1 MKVKVLS
8 GLGVAAL
15 LALSFTLVS
24 INPSK
29 SIVEQPTPPP
39 TQEISSTEPIGGFVI
54 EDRF

>member
-1 MKVKVLS
+1 MKIKVLT

-24 INPSK
+24 INPSS
-29 SIVEQPTPPP
+29 SIVEQPLTPTP
-39 TQEISSTEPIGGFVI
+39 QETITTEPIGGFVI

>member
-1 MKVKVLS
+1 MKVKVLT

-24 INPSK
+24 ITPSETV
-29 SIVEQPTPPP
+29 VEQSVKSTPEA
-39 TQEISSTEPIGGFVI
+39 TSNNEPIGGFVF

>member
-1 MKVKVLS
+1 MKVKVLT

-24 INPSK
+24 ITPSETV
-29 SIVEQPTPPP
+29 VEQPSAP
-39 TQEISSTEPIGGFVI
+39 TIQQASSTEPIGGFVI